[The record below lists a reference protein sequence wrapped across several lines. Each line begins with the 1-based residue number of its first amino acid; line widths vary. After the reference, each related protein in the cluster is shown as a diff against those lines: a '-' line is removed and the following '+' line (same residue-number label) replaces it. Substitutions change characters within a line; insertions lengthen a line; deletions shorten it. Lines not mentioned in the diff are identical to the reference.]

1 MRREGGC
8 WAVLTC
14 HAFQKSHRHGCLI
27 VGALGASKGRE
38 LNLAKCSTEYVQY
51 AHAKPILHASEKV
64 NYLVNTQLGLR
75 TELDVVLLM
84 FHSHRWTLSQLA
96 LDYFLHL
103 LHRITRGTCTPNVPT
118 T

>member
-14 HAFQKSHRHGCLI
+14 YAFQKSHRHGCLI

-51 AHAKPILHASEKV
+51 AHAWTADRTRRCSLNVSQPPVDPESVGARLLFTSFTSDNQGYVHTKCAH
-64 NYLVNTQLGLR
+64 YLIYG
-75 TELDVVLLM
+75 
-84 FHSHRWTLSQLA
+84 
-96 LDYFLHL
+96 
-103 LHRITRGTCTPNVPT
+103 
-118 T
+118 

>member
-14 HAFQKSHRHGCLI
+14 YAFQKSHRHGCLI

-51 AHAKPILHASEKV
+51 AHAKPILPASEKV
-64 NYLVNTQLGLR
+64 NYLVNTTRRCSLNVSQPPVDPESVGARLLFTSFTSDNQGLSKR
-75 TELDVVLLM
+75 
-84 FHSHRWTLSQLA
+84 
-96 LDYFLHL
+96 
-103 LHRITRGTCTPNVPT
+103 
-118 T
+118 